1 MDVGQLKGSVVINF
15 GSVREAEKAI
25 KALQGTFSSFTSE
38 SKEVVRATKEAGK
51 ANIAAAKAS
60 REYAVSEDR
69 RQKALTQATAAEKQI
84 MVLKRQSA
92 AETTR
97 GNIALN
103 NARQALAIYRDGISR
118 TDLSIDNLN
127 KRYEILQRALTR
139 ASVSTTGLTSAT
151 ANARSWF
158 RSSRAAA
165 SQFGLQLQDVAV
177 QAQMGTNAL
186 VILGQQGSQLLG
198 FFGAGG
204 AMAGAVLAI
213 GAAFAYVMSSAGQ
226 AEQATKLLD
235 ESLSTLN
242 DTIDET
248 DDGVRVLSDEILR
261 YAKVSETAARI
272 ELEKRLLDVGIAV
285 REATTLIGSES
296 SKFVSNF
303 TTMAKKIDDF
313 RNGALSGTD
322 TVSGFSSEI
331 VRFTSTLNSASKELG
346 INRGQLESLMQAY
359 NSVSD
364 SPTEENFLSLIDTL
378 SAIKM
383 EAGDTTDN
391 FTKLAGALNNAAV
404 QAIEAIRNG
413 EDIEQALKNLSKA
426 LDVSTEATNR
436 SGKATKTAADEA
448 AEYIAR
454 LKEESETLGM
464 TRKQLVAYEIAK
476 IAAKDS
482 TIANKNALIEEA
494 QAIVANMEARQ
505 KLADRLNALE
515 GQGQGESEAD
525 KIKREWEMLKQLKGQ
540 YGDTTAAVQEY
551 ADKQQFLAEM
561 YERTNNPEILR
572 MMERYAEA
580 FNNVS
585 RGADNAAFSIMSF
598 ASNLDDI
605 MNSQMES
612 FTASAAGFA
621 ELFGANLSEGMQKGV
636 VGLGA
641 GIDSMMSLLETANRD
656 SSTEYKRMA
665 QMQATVAGALAITK
679 IWGQYAAQPWIAAG
693 LTALV
698 AANTGA
704 QIAAIQAA
712 NYATGGLVRGPG
724 TGTSDDIPANLS
736 NGEYVLRADAVRKIG
751 VANLNA
757 MNQGRMANFSSGG
770 MVGSGSA
777 GGNSSNTNVTV
788 IDQRGSG
795 APVQTRET
803 TDSYGNRSIE
813 LLIKDV
819 VSNGMARGDFD
830 SAMQVSYG
838 IQRPGR
844 RV

>member
-1 MDVGQLKGSVVINF
+1 MFGQTGDDAYTAGKRIARLLTEARVSGTPDSVIALE
-15 GSVREAEKAI
+15 EAMAEYI
-25 KALQGTFSSFTSE
+25 VTSDG
-38 SKEVVRATKEAGK
+38 ATKEARNFAAQLQEYFSK
-51 ANIAAAKAS
+51 ARTAKERTDFLSHALENLQHSLKGASSEYDRLAS
-60 REYAVSEDR
+60 RMDA
-69 RQKALTQATAAEKQI
+69 
-84 MVLKRQSA
+84 
-92 AETTR
+92 
-97 GNIALN
+97 
-103 NARQALAIYRDGISR
+103 
-118 TDLSIDNLN
+118 
-127 KRYEILQRALTR
+127 
-139 ASVSTTGLTSAT
+139 
-151 ANARSWF
+151 
-158 RSSRAAA
+158 
-165 SQFGLQLQDVAV
+165 
-177 QAQMGTNAL
+177 
-186 VILGQQGSQLLG
+186 
-198 FFGAGG
+198 
-204 AMAGAVLAI
+204 
-213 GAAFAYVMSSAGQ
+213 
-226 AEQATKLLD
+226 
-235 ESLSTLN
+235 
-242 DTIDET
+242 
-248 DDGVRVLSDEILR
+248 
-261 YAKVSETAARI
+261 
-272 ELEKRLLDVGIAV
+272 LEKRRTPSNADVVKAEWEMLKQLKDEYGDITKETKFYQEQVALLNRLYKDTGNEEYLRILERLNESKKEVGK
-285 REATTLIGSES
+285 T
-296 SKFVSNF
+296 
-303 TTMAKKIDDF
+303 
-313 RNGALSGTD
+313 
-322 TVSGFSSEI
+322 
-331 VRFTSTLNSASKELG
+331 
-346 INRGQLESLMQAY
+346 
-359 NSVSD
+359 
-364 SPTEENFLSLIDTL
+364 
-378 SAIKM
+378 
-383 EAGDTTDN
+383 
-391 FTKLAGALNNAAV
+391 
-404 QAIEAIRNG
+404 
-413 EDIEQALKNLSKA
+413 
-426 LDVSTEATNR
+426 
-436 SGKATKTAADEA
+436 TKTAADEA
-448 AEYIAR
+448 ADYIAR
-454 LKEESETLGM
+454 LKEEATTLGM
-464 TRKQLVAYEIAK
+464 TRQQLVSYEIAK

-494 QAIVANMEARQ
+494 RAIIANIEARQ

-540 YGDTTAAVQEY
+540 YGDTTSAVQEY

-585 RGADNAAFSIMSF
+585 SGADDAAFSVMSF
-598 ASNLDDI
+598 ASNLDNI

-665 QMQATVAGALAITK
+665 QMQATIAGALAITK

-704 QIAAIQAA
+704 QIAAIQSA

-751 VANLNA
+751 VSNLNA

-830 SAMQVSYG
+830 RAMQGSYG